1 MKTQLDEKQM
11 LAILNELYDKVLDG
25 IPMVSQ
31 SVDEMAS
38 DYLSRYDSVD
48 KAAQEL
54 VNYQIIK
61 CGTSGFITG
70 LGGVITLPVT
80 IPANVGTVLY
90 VQLRM
95 IAALALMGGFD
106 LRSDQVQTMIYACL
120 TGQAL
125 TDIVKQTG
133 IKVGQKITLNAIKNI
148 PGKVLI
154 SINQKVGFR
163 LVTKFG
169 ETGVVNIAKLVP
181 LAGGVVGGAFDIG
194 STRIIAANA
203 YYIFIKKEM
212 PDGKLIQK
220 VINDDFNSF
229 KDNLLE
235 GIDNLNNG
243 LGQVTQAAQGLQR
256 TILPNVK
263 LPDVKGGVKIPGVN
277 VPGVNDLFDLPG
289 IKAADIKAPKIGGLD
304 LKLPNIKVSGIQFP
318 AKNVTIETG
327 RLLLRPWKSDDAGEC
342 FKYASDPEIG
352 PNAGWK
358 VHTNIEDSMHI
369 IDTVLSAPET
379 YAVVLKET
387 GLPIGSVGIKRGK
400 DSAAVTNSKEA
411 EVGCW
416 IGKTYWNNGYATEAV
431 MALIGRCFNNLRCNG
446 IWYCYF
452 AGNERSKRVAEK
464 AGFKYHHTIDNME
477 VPLTGEK
484 KTTYF
489 MFLKKG

>member
-1 MKTQLDEKQM
+1 MKNQLDEKQM
-11 LAILNELYDKVLDG
+11 LTILDDLYDKALEG

-31 SVDEMAS
+31 SVDEMVS
-38 DYLSRYDSVD
+38 DYLSRYDSID
-48 KAAQEL
+48 KAAKEL
-54 VNYQIIK
+54 INYQIIK

-80 IPANVGTVLY
+80 IPANVGSVLY

-95 IAALALMGGFD
+95 IAALARMGGFD
-106 LRSDQVQTMIYACL
+106 LYSDQVQTMIYACL

-133 IKVGQKITLNAIKNI
+133 IKVGQKITLSAIKNI

-169 ETGVVNIAKLVP
+169 ETGMINIAKLVP

-212 PDGKLIQK
+212 PDEKLIQK
-220 VINDDFNSF
+220 MINDDFMTFTENV
-229 KDNLLE
+229 KE
-235 GIDNLNNG
+235 GIDNLNTG
-243 LGQVTQAAQGLQR
+243 VGQVAQVAQSLQR
-256 TILPNVK
+256 TILPNVE
-263 LPDVKGGVKIPGVN
+263 LPDVKSGVKIPGVK
-277 VPGVNDLFDLPG
+277 VPDINDVFKLPG
-289 IKAADIKAPKIGGLD
+289 IKGTDIQIPSFGGLN
-304 LKLPNIKVSGIQFP
+304 LKFPDMKATGIQFP
-318 AKNVTIETG
+318 TKNATIETG
-327 RLLLRPWKSDDAGEC
+327 RLLLRPWKSDDAEEC

-352 PNAGWK
+352 PNAGWQ
-358 VHTNIEDSMHI
+358 VHTSIEDSMQI

-400 DSAAVTNSKEA
+400 NSVAVTNSKEA
-411 EVGCW
+411 EIGCW
-416 IGKTYWNNGYATEAV
+416 IGKPYWNNGYATEAV
-431 MALIGRCFNNLRCNG
+431 MALIGRCFNSLRCSG
-446 IWYCYF
+446 IWYCYY

-464 AGFKYHHTIDNME
+464 TGFKYHHTIENME
-477 VPLTGEK
+477 VPLLGEK

>member
-1 MKTQLDEKQM
+1 MKNQLDEKQM
-11 LAILNELYDKVLDG
+11 LAILDDLYDKALEG

-38 DYLSRYDSVD
+38 DYLSRYDSIE
-48 KAAQEL
+48 KAAEEL
-54 VNYQIIK
+54 INYQIIK

-80 IPANVGTVLY
+80 IPANIGTVLY
-90 VQLRM
+90 VQIRM
-95 IAALALMGGFD
+95 IAALARMGGFD
-106 LRSDQVQTMIYACL
+106 LYSDQVQTMVYACL
-120 TGQAL
+120 TGQAI

-133 IKVGQKITLNAIKNI
+133 IKVGQKITLSAIKNI

-154 SINQKVGFR
+154 NINQKVGFR

-181 LAGGVVGGAFDIG
+181 LEGGVVGGAFDVG
-194 STRIIAANA
+194 STKIIAANA

-212 PDGKLIQK
+212 PDEKLVQK
-220 VINDDFNSF
+220 MINDDFNSF
-229 KDNLLE
+229 KENVIV

-243 LGQVTQAAQGLQR
+243 LGQVAQAAQGLQR
-256 TILPNVK
+256 TVLPNVK
-263 LPDVKGGVKIPGVN
+263 LPDVKMPDI
-277 VPGVNDLFDLPG
+277 NDVFKLPG
-289 IKAADIKAPKIGGLD
+289 IKAADIKVPKIGGLD
-304 LKLPNIKVSGIQFP
+304 LKLPDIKAPGIQFP

-327 RLLLRPWKSDDAGEC
+327 RLLLRPWKSDDAEEC

-358 VHTNIEDSMHI
+358 AHTSIEDSMHI

-416 IGKTYWNNGYATEAV
+416 IGRPYWNNGYATEAV
-431 MALIGRCFNNLRCNG
+431 MALIGRCFNNLRCSG

-452 AGNERSKRVAEK
+452 AGNEQSKRVAEK
-464 AGFKYHHTIDNME
+464 TGFKYHHTIENME

-489 MFLKKG
+489 MFLPKG

>member
-1 MKTQLDEKQM
+1 MKNQLDEKQM
-11 LAILNELYDKVLDG
+11 LAILDDLYDKALEG

-38 DYLSRYDSVD
+38 DYLSRYDSIE
-48 KAAQEL
+48 KAAEEL
-54 VNYQIIK
+54 INYQIIK

-80 IPANVGTVLY
+80 IPANIGTVLY
-90 VQLRM
+90 VQIRM
-95 IAALALMGGFD
+95 IAALARMGGFD
-106 LRSDQVQTMIYACL
+106 LYSDQVQTMVYACL
-120 TGQAL
+120 TGQAI

-133 IKVGQKITLNAIKNI
+133 IKVGQKITLSAIKNI

-154 SINQKVGFR
+154 NINQKVGFR

-181 LAGGVVGGAFDIG
+181 LAGGVVGGAFDVG
-194 STRIIAANA
+194 STKIIAANA

-212 PDGKLIQK
+212 PDEKLVQK
-220 VINDDFNSF
+220 MINDDFNSF
-229 KDNLLE
+229 KENVIV

-243 LGQVTQAAQGLQR
+243 LGQVAQAAQGLQR
-256 TILPNVK
+256 TVLPNVK
-263 LPDVKGGVKIPGVN
+263 LPDVKMPDI
-277 VPGVNDLFDLPG
+277 NDVFKLPG
-289 IKAADIKAPKIGGLD
+289 IKAADIKVPKIGGLD
-304 LKLPNIKVSGIQFP
+304 LKLPDIKAPGIQFP
-318 AKNVTIETG
+318 AKNSSIETG
-327 RLLLRPWKSDDAGEC
+327 RLLLRPWKSDDAEEC

-358 VHTNIEDSMHI
+358 VHTSIEDSMHI

-416 IGKTYWNNGYATEAV
+416 IGRPYWNNGYATEAV
-431 MALIGRCFNNLRCNG
+431 MALIGRCFNNLRCSG

-452 AGNERSKRVAEK
+452 AGNEQSKRVAEK
-464 AGFKYHHTIDNME
+464 TGFKYHHTIENME

-489 MFLKKG
+489 MFLPKG

>member
-1 MKTQLDEKQM
+1 MKNQLDEKQM
-11 LAILNELYDKVLDG
+11 LAILDDLYDKALEG

-38 DYLSRYDSVD
+38 DYLSRYDSIE
-48 KAAQEL
+48 KAAEEL
-54 VNYQIIK
+54 INYQIIK

-80 IPANVGTVLY
+80 IPANIGTVLY
-90 VQLRM
+90 VQIRM
-95 IAALALMGGFD
+95 IAALARMGGFD
-106 LRSDQVQTMIYACL
+106 LYSDQVQTMVYACL
-120 TGQAL
+120 TGQAI

-133 IKVGQKITLNAIKNI
+133 IKVGQKITLSAIKNI

-154 SINQKVGFR
+154 NINLKVGFR

-181 LAGGVVGGAFDIG
+181 LAGGVVGGAFDVG
-194 STRIIAANA
+194 STKIIAANA

-212 PDGKLIQK
+212 PDEKLVQK
-220 VINDDFNSF
+220 MINDDFNSF
-229 KDNLLE
+229 KENVIV

-243 LGQVTQAAQGLQR
+243 LGQVAQAAQGLQR
-256 TILPNVK
+256 TVLPNVK
-263 LPDVKGGVKIPGVN
+263 LPDVKMPDI
-277 VPGVNDLFDLPG
+277 NDVFKLPG
-289 IKAADIKAPKIGGLD
+289 IKAADIKVPKIGGLD
-304 LKLPNIKVSGIQFP
+304 LKLPDIKAPGIQFP
-318 AKNVTIETG
+318 AKNSSIETG
-327 RLLLRPWKSDDAGEC
+327 RLLLRPWKSDDAEEC

-358 VHTNIEDSMHI
+358 VHTSIEDSMHI

-416 IGKTYWNNGYATEAV
+416 IGRPYWNNGYATEAV
-431 MALIGRCFNNLRCNG
+431 MALIGRCFNNLRCSG

-452 AGNERSKRVAEK
+452 AGNEQSKRVAEK
-464 AGFKYHHTIDNME
+464 TGFKYHHTIENME

-489 MFLKKG
+489 MFLPKG

>member
-1 MKTQLDEKQM
+1 MKNQLDEKQM
-11 LAILNELYDKVLDG
+11 LTILDDLYDKALEG

-31 SVDEMAS
+31 SVDEMVS
-38 DYLSRYDSVD
+38 DYLSRYDSID
-48 KAAQEL
+48 KAAKEL
-54 VNYQIIK
+54 INYQIIK

-80 IPANVGTVLY
+80 IPANVGSVLY

-212 PDGKLIQK
+212 PDEKLIQK
-220 VINDDFNSF
+220 MINDDFITFTENV
-229 KDNLLE
+229 KE

-243 LGQVTQAAQGLQR
+243 LGQVAQAAQGLQR
-256 TILPNVK
+256 TVLPNVK
-263 LPDVKGGVKIPGVN
+263 LPDVKMPDI
-277 VPGVNDLFDLPG
+277 NDVFKLPG
-289 IKAADIKAPKIGGLD
+289 IKAAEIKVPNFGGLD
-304 LKLPNIKVSGIQFP
+304 LKLPDIKATGIQFP
-318 AKNVTIETG
+318 AKNSSIETG
-327 RLLLRPWKSDDAGEC
+327 RLLLRPWKSDDAEEC

-358 VHTNIEDSMHI
+358 VHTSIEDSMHI

-411 EVGCW
+411 EIGCW
-416 IGKTYWNNGYATEAV
+416 IGRPYWNNGYATEAV
-431 MALIGRCFNNLRCNG
+431 MALIGRCFNNLRCSG

-452 AGNERSKRVAEK
+452 AGNEQSKRVAEK
-464 AGFKYHHTIDNME
+464 TGFKYHHTIENME
-477 VPLTGEK
+477 VPLLGEK

>member
-1 MKTQLDEKQM
+1 MKKKLDEKQM
-11 LAILNELYDKVLDG
+11 LTILDDLYDKALEG

-31 SVDEMAS
+31 SVDEMAT
-38 DYLSRYDSVD
+38 DYLSRYDSIE
-48 KAAQEL
+48 KAAKEL
-54 VNYQIIK
+54 VNYQVIK
-61 CGTSGFITG
+61 CGTSGFLTG

-80 IPANVGTVLY
+80 IPANIGSVLY

-95 IAALALMGGFD
+95 IAALARMGGFD
-106 LRSDQVQTMIYACL
+106 LYSDQVQTMIYACL

-133 IKVGQKITLNAIKNI
+133 IKVGQKITLSAIKNI

-154 SINQKVGFR
+154 NINQKVGFR

-181 LAGGVVGGAFDIG
+181 LAGGVVGGAFDVG
-194 STRIIAANA
+194 STKIIAANA

-212 PDGKLIQK
+212 PDEKLVQK
-220 VINDDFNSF
+220 MINDDFNSF
-229 KDNLLE
+229 KENVIE

-256 TILPNVK
+256 TVLPNVK
-263 LPDVKGGVKIPGVN
+263 LPDVKMPDI
-277 VPGVNDLFDLPG
+277 NDVFKLPG
-289 IKAADIKAPKIGGLD
+289 IKAAEIKVPNFGGLD
-304 LKLPNIKVSGIQFP
+304 LKLPDIKAPGIQFP
-318 AKNVTIETG
+318 AKKISIETG
-327 RLLLRPWKSDDAGEC
+327 RLLLRPWKSDDAEEC

-358 VHTNIEDSMHI
+358 VHTSIEDSMHI

-387 GLPIGSVGIKRGK
+387 GRPIGSVGIKRGK

-416 IGKTYWNNGYATEAV
+416 IGRPYWNNGFATEAV
-431 MALIGRCFNNLRCNG
+431 MALIGRCFNNLRCSG

-452 AGNERSKRVAEK
+452 AGNEQSKRVAEK
-464 AGFKYHHTIDNME
+464 TGFKYHHTIENME